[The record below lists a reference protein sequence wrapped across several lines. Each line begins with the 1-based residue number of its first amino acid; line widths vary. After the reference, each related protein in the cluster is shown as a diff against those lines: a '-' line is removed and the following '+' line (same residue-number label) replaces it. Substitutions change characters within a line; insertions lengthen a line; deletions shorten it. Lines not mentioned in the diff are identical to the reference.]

1 MNQNLRVK
9 SRKGVNMLRFRTP
22 PRLLTRGSICS
33 GIIYLFFN
41 FRGGSICRYVMKN
54 KPEKPENTRS
64 IKPDEGGQHAPDYP
78 IGYSGD
84 VDPLVRSY

>member
-1 MNQNLRVK
+1 
-9 SRKGVNMLRFRTP
+9 
-22 PRLLTRGSICS
+22 
-33 GIIYLFFN
+33 
-41 FRGGSICRYVMKN
+41 MKN